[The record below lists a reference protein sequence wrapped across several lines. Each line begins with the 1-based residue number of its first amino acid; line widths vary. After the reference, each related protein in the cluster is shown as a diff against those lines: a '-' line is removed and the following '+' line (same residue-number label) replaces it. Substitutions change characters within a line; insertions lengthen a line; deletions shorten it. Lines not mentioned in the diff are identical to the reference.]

1 MVRLRLR
8 RTGGKG
14 QPSFRLVAADKESPR
29 DGRFI
34 EILGIYNPR
43 TKPATIDL
51 KEDRIYDWMSKGAQ
65 PSDSALQIFQTSGLT
80 ERYERFKAGEK
91 VEKLL
96 AEAEEAVK
104 ARNVNPK
111 TRYPAPVGTPKKK
124 APAKAEAAPEAS
136 VEEAKEAVAEVEAD
150 AKAEEVAEPVE
161 EAKAEVEE
169 KAEAKKDEVVEEAK
183 AEVEEKAEAKKDEVV
198 EEAKAEVE
206 EKAEAVE
213 EKKDEPKAEA
223 KQEEPA
229 AEEEPK
235 DEKAK
240 EEPEEKETKK

>member
-65 PSDSALQIFQTSGLT
+65 PSDSALQLFQTSGLT

-91 VEKLL
+91 VEKLIT
-96 AEAEEAVK
+96 EAEEAAK

-111 TRYPAPVGTPKKK
+111 TRHPAPVGKPKKK
-124 APAKAEAAPEAS
+124 APAKAEAAAEAPA
-136 VEEAKEAVAEVEAD
+136 EEAKEVVAEVEAD
-150 AKAEEVAEPVE
+150 VKTEEVAEPAE
-161 EAKAEVEE
+161 EAKAEGEE
-169 KAEAKKDEVVEEAK
+169 KAEAKKDEVVDETKAK
-183 AEVEEKAEAKKDEVV
+183 TEEKAE
-198 EEAKAEVE
+198 EA
-206 EKAEAVE
+206 E
-213 EKKDEPKAEA
+213 EKKDEAKAEA
-223 KQEEPA
+223 KQEEPV

-235 DEKAK
+235 EEKAK
-240 EEPEEKETKK
+240 EETEEKETKK

>member
-124 APAKAEAAPEAS
+124 APAKAEAAPEAP

-150 AKAEEVAEPVE
+150 AKTEEVAEP
-161 EAKAEVEE
+161 
-169 KAEAKKDEVVEEAK
+169 VEEAK

>member
-1 MVRLRLR
+1 MVRLRFR

-14 QPSFRLVAADKESPR
+14 QASFRLVAADKESPR

-65 PSDSALQIFQTSGLT
+65 PSDSALQVFQTSGLT

-91 VEKLL
+91 VEILL
-96 AEAEEAVK
+96 TEAEEAAK
-104 ARNVNPK
+104 ARNINPK
-111 TRYPAPVGTPKKK
+111 TRFPAPVGKPKKE
-124 APAKAEAAPEAS
+124 APAKAKAAPEAKK
-136 VEEAKEAVAEVEAD
+136 EEEVEKAD
-150 AKAEEVAEPVE
+150 AKKE
-161 EAKAEVEE
+161 
-169 KAEAKKDEVVEEAK
+169 EVVEEAK
-183 AEVEEKAEAKKDEVV
+183 AEGEEKADAKKEEVVEEAKTEGEEKAEAKK
-198 EEAKAEVE
+198 EEKKAEPKAEVE

-223 KQEEPA
+223 EQEEPVA
-229 AEEEPK
+229 KKVPK

-240 EEPEEKETKK
+240 EEKETKK